1 MGLERQRD
9 LSRLSWEQ
17 GRIVLAEW
25 MREVQE
31 ELATRPRVERKTVR
45 LMTGNPV
52 VISVARR
59 PTDVVIT
66 RAVDTSGVQWAVEPL
81 PEWRPDPSGVRVLGV
96 GGLPAATLFDVS
108 FLFLATEAA

>member
-31 ELATRPRVERKTVR
+31 ELDARPRIERKTVR
-45 LMTGNPV
+45 LTTGNPI
-52 VISVARR
+52 VIAVARR

-66 RAVDTSGVQWAVEPL
+66 RAVDAAGAQWAVEPL
-81 PEWRPDPSGVRVLGV
+81 PEWRPDPSGVRVLDI
-96 GGLPAATLFDVS
+96 GGLPAATQFDVS
-108 FLFLATEAA
+108 FLFLAEAA